1 MAKRAKPTGTLS
13 TALEATRLLG
23 KWTKADIHQ
32 KQTPPKRGL
41 WGC

>member
-23 KWTKADIHQ
+23 KWMRIQPVDATH
-32 KQTPPKRGL
+32 
-41 WGC
+41 